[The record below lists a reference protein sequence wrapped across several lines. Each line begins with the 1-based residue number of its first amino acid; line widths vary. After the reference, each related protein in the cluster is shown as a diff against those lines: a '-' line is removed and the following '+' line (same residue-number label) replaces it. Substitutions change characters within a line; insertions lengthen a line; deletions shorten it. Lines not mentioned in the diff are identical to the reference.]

1 MMNDFEKSKEYFI
14 KVFIMPYKLDSATK
28 NMMINSF
35 IFGYKI
41 RDKLEGLTP
50 WIQRLKNLKSGF

>member
-50 WIQRLKNLKSGF
+50 